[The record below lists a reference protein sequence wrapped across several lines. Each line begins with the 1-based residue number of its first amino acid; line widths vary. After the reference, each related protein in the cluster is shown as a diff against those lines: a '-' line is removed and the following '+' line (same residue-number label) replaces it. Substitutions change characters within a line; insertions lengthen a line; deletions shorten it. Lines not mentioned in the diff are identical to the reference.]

1 MVKICKAAADS
12 YMVNTAVASSARRE
26 SAAGTS
32 SRWRHV
38 LCMAV
43 LPKVREMMHPV
54 SHAADRWAQSVI
66 RVIDCPF
73 DPRTV
78 ALWAQAIGVSEG
90 ALRDRCRA
98 ARCPPKRSLDFA
110 RLLRAVVQSQQHGWD
125 PFNLLDIVNERT
137 MRNLMSRGGVADL
150 LSPNTLLTPRGFLLK
165 QHFVTNAPAIA
176 AVAASVQQLKAN

>member
-1 MVKICKAAADS
+1 MCP
-12 YMVNTAVASSARRE
+12 ASSAC
-26 SAAGTS
+26 
-32 SRWRHV
+32 SRHSTMR
-38 LCMAV
+38 
-43 LPKVREMMHPV
+43 PV

-90 ALRDRCRA
+90 TLRDRCRA
-98 ARCPPKRSLDFA
+98 ARCSPKRSLDFA

-137 MRNLMSRGGVADL
+137 MKNLMKRGGVADL
-150 LSPNTLLTPRGFLLK
+150 LSPTAPLTPGGFLLK
-165 QHFVTNAPAIA
+165 QHFVTNPTAIE
-176 AVAASVQQLKAN
+176 AVAAFVQFRNSGLC